1 MREVYVQRGRRR
13 ASVAKGGR
21 RASVA
26 KGLLAGAVGG
36 LAASCVMNAF
46 QSAWS
51 SLTHGRSRSH
61 GAQSLQTGEPRG
73 GDDWPRGLAGE
84 RDAAETRDAA
94 ERVAAGAAE
103 ALAGR
108 ELTRAEQ
115 DAGGTL
121 VHYLYGTATG
131 AAYGLAAELAPVAT
145 TGFGLPFGAAVWLGA
160 DELVVP
166 ALGLSKPAED
176 YPLSVHA
183 HAFVSHLVYGLTTEL
198 VRAAARRVM

>member
-1 MREVYVQRGRRR
+1 
-13 ASVAKGGR
+13 
-21 RASVA
+21 
-26 KGLLAGAVGG
+26 
-36 LAASCVMNAF
+36 LAASFVMNGF
-46 QSAWS
+46 QEAWS
-51 SLTHGRSRSH
+51 RRTHGRSRSH

-73 GDDWPRGLAGE
+73 GDEWPSGLADE
-84 RDAAETRDAA
+84 REAAETRDAA

-108 ELTRAEQ
+108 ELTRGEQ

-131 AAYGLAAELAPVAT
+131 AAYGLAAELAPTAAS
-145 TGFGLPFGAAVWLGA
+145 GFGLPFGAAVWLGA

-176 YPLSVHA
+176 YPPSVHA
-183 HAFVSHLVYGLTTEL
+183 YSFVSHLVYGLTTEL
-198 VRAAARRVM
+198 VRGATRRMM

>member
-1 MREVYVQRGRRR
+1 MREVSRRQRRR
-13 ASVAKGGR
+13 GGS
-21 RASVA
+21 AA

-36 LAASCVMNAF
+36 LAASFVMNGF
-46 QSAWS
+46 QAAWS
-51 SLTHGRSRSH
+51 RRTHGRSRSH

-73 GDDWPRGLAGE
+73 GDEWTSGLAGE
-84 RDAAETRDAA
+84 REAAQTRDAA

-108 ELTRAEQ
+108 ELTRREQ

-131 AAYGLAAELAPVAT
+131 AAYGLAAELAPPAAA
-145 TGFGLPFGAAVWLGA
+145 GYGLPFGAAVWLGA

-166 ALGLSKPAED
+166 ALGLSKPAGD
-176 YPLSVHA
+176 YPPSVHA
-183 HAFVSHLVYGLTTEL
+183 YSFVSHLVYGLTTEL
-198 VRAAARRVM
+198 VRGALRRVM